1 MCEPAGP
8 PEVSR
13 NRHISQLLVL
23 PAMKVL
29 FLFVWDFDW
38 TVVNCNSDE
47 YVPAQFLG
55 QDATSDGFRDLI
67 RKNGT
72 NNDAVDW
79 DWHKCVEIM
88 VGRAM
93 NDEGG
98 GATPDDIL
106 AAAARMPFL
115 DQVQLA
121 IAEISEKGDQ
131 MGQMIL
137 SDGNTLFI
145 QAFLKAN
152 DMEKCFD
159 EGIMTN
165 IGEFV
170 APGEDGGKPALKVT
184 HQSAKYG
191 GHNCPRCARSPN
203 LCKTQALRDK
213 LSQMGD
219 IPAKIVYVGD
229 GANDA
234 CPAINVLR
242 ECDVLLARGG
252 VKRSEANGRSGAE
265 TDEETRD
272 KREESKSG
280 TSFGIL
286 SALEE
291 AKVDGKKI
299 PKCHVSEWRTG
310 AELRSLIRDV
320 ISGE

>member
-1 MCEPAGP
+1 
-8 PEVSR
+8 
-13 NRHISQLLVL
+13 
-23 PAMKVL
+23 MKV
-29 FLFVWDFDW
+29 LFVWDFDY

-55 QDATSDGFRDLI
+55 HDATSDGFRDLI

-72 NNDAVDW
+72 DNDAVDL

-93 NDEGG
+93 NDEGGG

-121 IAEISEKGDQ
+121 ITEISEKGEQ
-131 MGQMIL
+131 TGQMIL

-145 QAFLKAN
+145 QAFLQAN

-159 EGIMTN
+159 EGIMNN

-170 APGEDGGKPALKVT
+170 TSREEEGGKPALKVT

-213 LSQMGD
+213 LSQMEEV
-219 IPAKIVYVGD
+219 PAKIVYVGD

-234 CPAINVLR
+234 CPALSLLR
-242 ECDVLLARGG
+242 EGDVLLARGR

-265 TDEETRD
+265 TDEAAMD
-272 KREESKSG
+272 KRNEGSEKSG

-286 SALEE
+286 SALKKAKIEE
-291 AKVDGKKI
+291 EKI
-299 PKCHVSEWRTG
+299 PKCHVSGWSSG
-310 AELRSLIRDV
+310 AELRCLIRDV
-320 ISGE
+320 LSSG